1 VLVQASAIWGAAT
14 EPRVLIKPVSVSA
27 CYSAKWGAATE
38 PRVLI
43 KPVSLSACY
52 SVIWGA
58 GMGHTY
64 NETSP

>member
-1 VLVQASAIWGAAT
+1 MGAAT

-27 CYSAKWGAATE
+27 CYSAISDAATE

-43 KPVSLSACY
+43 KPVSVSACD
-52 SVIWGA
+52 SAIWGA

-64 NETSP
+64 NEAIP